1 MSTAKLTESS
11 KAVMLLRK
19 KMRNGEVTLADNA
32 KAVWES
38 EPIFMKHKLDN
49 FRTKF
54 NRLKAE
60 EEQNDGK
67 FLIKFSG

>member
-1 MSTAKLTESS
+1 MSSQKLTEGS

-19 KMRNGEVTLADNA
+19 KWRNGDVSSTDNA
-32 KAVWES
+32 KSVWES

-54 NRLKAE
+54 NRIKAE
-60 EEQNDGK
+60 GENNNGM
-67 FLIKFSG
+67 